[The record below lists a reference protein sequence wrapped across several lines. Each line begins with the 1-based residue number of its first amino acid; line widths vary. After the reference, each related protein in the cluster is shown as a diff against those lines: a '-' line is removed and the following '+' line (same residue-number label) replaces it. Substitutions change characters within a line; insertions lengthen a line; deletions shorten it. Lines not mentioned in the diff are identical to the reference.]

1 MQLQLQYMGKL
12 LFWTFMSVVPD
23 APASGRSLA
32 KTMQTGLLE
41 EVMMLTVMMVMVMFI
56 LMLML
61 MIMGGVD
68 ANRRDGQQQVLDLYQ
83 IFEEIKKKG
92 DKTFKWE

>member
-32 KTMQTGLLE
+32 KTMHTGLLE
-41 EVMMLTVMMVMVMFI
+41 EVMMLTVMTIMVMVMVMVMVKR
-56 LMLML
+56 L
-61 MIMGGVD
+61 
-68 ANRRDGQQQVLDLYQ
+68 
-83 IFEEIKKKG
+83 
-92 DKTFKWE
+92 

>member
-32 KTMQTGLLE
+32 KTIHTGLLE
-41 EVMMLTVMMVMVMFI
+41 EVMMLTVMVMVMVMVMVKR
-56 LMLML
+56 L
-61 MIMGGVD
+61 
-68 ANRRDGQQQVLDLYQ
+68 
-83 IFEEIKKKG
+83 
-92 DKTFKWE
+92 

>member
-32 KTMQTGLLE
+32 KTMHTGLLE
-41 EVMMLTVMMVMVMFI
+41 EVMMLTVMMIMVMVMVMVKR
-56 LMLML
+56 L
-61 MIMGGVD
+61 
-68 ANRRDGQQQVLDLYQ
+68 
-83 IFEEIKKKG
+83 
-92 DKTFKWE
+92 

>member
-32 KTMQTGLLE
+32 KTMHTGLLE
-41 EVMMLTVMMVMVMFI
+41 EVMVLTVMVIMVMVMVMVMVKR
-56 LMLML
+56 L
-61 MIMGGVD
+61 
-68 ANRRDGQQQVLDLYQ
+68 
-83 IFEEIKKKG
+83 
-92 DKTFKWE
+92 

>member
-32 KTMQTGLLE
+32 KTMHTGLLE
-41 EVMMLTVMMVMVMFI
+41 EGMMLTVMLIIFMIRMIILVM
-56 LMLML
+56 ML
-61 MIMGGVD
+61 I
-68 ANRRDGQQQVLDLYQ
+68 
-83 IFEEIKKKG
+83 
-92 DKTFKWE
+92 

>member
-32 KTMQTGLLE
+32 KTMHTGMLE
-41 EVMMLTVMMVMVMFI
+41 EVMMLAVMLIMLMVMVMVMVKR
-56 LMLML
+56 L
-61 MIMGGVD
+61 
-68 ANRRDGQQQVLDLYQ
+68 
-83 IFEEIKKKG
+83 
-92 DKTFKWE
+92 

>member
-32 KTMQTGLLE
+32 KTMHTGLLE
-41 EVMMLTVMMVMVMFI
+41 EVMMLTVMVIMVMVMVKR
-56 LMLML
+56 L
-61 MIMGGVD
+61 
-68 ANRRDGQQQVLDLYQ
+68 
-83 IFEEIKKKG
+83 
-92 DKTFKWE
+92 

>member
-32 KTMQTGLLE
+32 KTMHTGLLE
-41 EVMMLTVMMVMVMFI
+41 EVMMLTVMVIMVMVIMVMVMVMVMVKR
-56 LMLML
+56 L
-61 MIMGGVD
+61 
-68 ANRRDGQQQVLDLYQ
+68 
-83 IFEEIKKKG
+83 
-92 DKTFKWE
+92 

>member
-32 KTMQTGLLE
+32 KTMHTGLLE
-41 EVMMLTVMMVMVMFI
+41 EVMMLTVMVIMVMVMV
-56 LMLML
+56 MVM
-61 MIMGGVD
+61 VK
-68 ANRRDGQQQVLDLYQ
+68 RR
-83 IFEEIKKKG
+83 
-92 DKTFKWE
+92 

>member
-32 KTMQTGLLE
+32 KTMHTGLLE
-41 EVMMLTVMMVMVMFI
+41 EVMMLTVMVIMVMVMVMVKR
-56 LMLML
+56 L
-61 MIMGGVD
+61 
-68 ANRRDGQQQVLDLYQ
+68 
-83 IFEEIKKKG
+83 
-92 DKTFKWE
+92 

>member
-32 KTMQTGLLE
+32 KTMHTGLLE
-41 EVMMLTVMMVMVMFI
+41 EVMMLTVMVIMVMVMVMVMVKR
-56 LMLML
+56 L
-61 MIMGGVD
+61 
-68 ANRRDGQQQVLDLYQ
+68 
-83 IFEEIKKKG
+83 
-92 DKTFKWE
+92 

>member
-32 KTMQTGLLE
+32 KTIHTGLLE
-41 EVMMLTVMMVMVMFI
+41 EVMMLTVMVIMVMVMVMVMVKR
-56 LMLML
+56 L
-61 MIMGGVD
+61 
-68 ANRRDGQQQVLDLYQ
+68 
-83 IFEEIKKKG
+83 
-92 DKTFKWE
+92 

>member
-32 KTMQTGLLE
+32 KTMHTGLLE
-41 EVMMLTVMMVMVMFI
+41 EVMMLAVMVIMVMVMVKR
-56 LMLML
+56 L
-61 MIMGGVD
+61 
-68 ANRRDGQQQVLDLYQ
+68 
-83 IFEEIKKKG
+83 
-92 DKTFKWE
+92 